1 MVHTFTHEWDTP
13 AFKGKTSFPTG
24 LFINGQFVDG
34 SEGKE
39 IDVVNPTTEKLVTK
53 VSEASKQDVDTAV
66 AAARKAFDTAW
77 GLNVSGEERARLL
90 NNLGNLM
97 EKHKGE
103 LAALEALDN
112 GKTYDWAFGTDVT
125 FGISVIKYYAGWAD
139 KIHGQTIET
148 DEKKLIYTRH
158 EPIGVVGQIL
168 PWNFPLLLFTW
179 KIGPALATGN
189 TIVLKSSEFT
199 PLTAIRMAGLIQEAG
214 YPPGVVN
221 ILTGYGNT
229 VGAAISEHL
238 DIDKVAF
245 TGSTLVGRKVME
257 AAAKTNLKQVTLE
270 LGGKSP
276 NIVFDDADLEQAV
289 NWSAHGIF
297 WNHGQAC
304 CAGSRIFVQA
314 GIYDEFLKK
323 FTEKARSIKLGD
335 PFAVETDQGPQV
347 SQIQYD
353 RIMGYINSGKEQG
366 ATVHLGGDRHGT
378 EGYFINP
385 TIFTDTKPDMKIV
398 QEEIF
403 GPVGVVIKFEKE
415 EDVIKEANDTMYG
428 LAAAVF
434 SQNINRALETAHKLK
449 AGTAWVNCVNQL
461 HAQVPFGGYKQS
473 GIGRELGEYAIHQF
487 PADAREGTD
496 YVIPSYTNV
505 KAVHVNF
512 GHRK

>member
-1 MVHTFTHEWDTP
+1 MAGTFTHEWNTS
-13 AFKGKTSFPTG
+13 AFKGKASFSTG
-24 LFINGQFVDG
+24 LFINGQFVPG
-34 SEGKE
+34 AKNTE
-39 IDVVNPTTEKLVTK
+39 IEVLNPTNGKVITK
-53 VSEASKQDVDTAV
+53 VAEGFSQDVDKAV
-66 AAARKAFDTAW
+66 IAARKAFDTTW
-77 GLNVSGEERARLL
+77 GLNVSGAERGQLL
-90 NNLGNLM
+90 NNLANLM

-103 LAALEALDN
+103 LSALEALDN
-112 GKTYDWAFGTDVT
+112 GKTFNWAFGTDLT

-148 DEKKLIYTRH
+148 DEKKFIYTRH

-168 PWNFPLLLFTW
+168 PWNFPLLLLTW
-179 KIGPALATGN
+179 KLGPALAAGN
-189 TIVLKSSEFT
+189 CIVLKSSEFT
-199 PLTAIRMAGLIQEAG
+199 PLTAIRMAGLINEAG
-214 YPPGVVN
+214 FPPGVVN

-229 VGAAISEHL
+229 LGQAISEHP
-238 DIDKVAF
+238 DIEKVAF

-257 AAAKTNLKQVTLE
+257 AAAKSNLKQVTLE

-276 NIVFDDADLEQAV
+276 NVIFDDADLEQAV
-289 NWSAHGIF
+289 NWAAHGIF

-314 GIYDEFLKK
+314 GIYDEFLKR

-335 PFAVETDQGPQV
+335 PFAAGTDQGPQV

-353 RIMGYINSGKEQG
+353 RIMNYIDSGKKDG
-366 ATVHLGGDRHGT
+366 ATVHLGGDRFGT

-385 TIFTDTKPDMKIV
+385 TIFTDTKPDMRIV
-398 QEEIF
+398 KEEIF
-403 GPVGVVIKFEKE
+403 GPVGVVIKFDDEV
-415 EDVIKEANDTMYG
+415 DVLRQANDTMYG

-461 HAQVPFGGYKQS
+461 HPNVPFGGYKQS
-473 GIGRELGEYAIHQF
+473 GIGRELGEYALHH
-487 PADAREGTD
+487 
-496 YVIPSYTNV
+496 YTNV

-512 GHRK
+512 GYKLT